1 MLTNN
6 SDADELFKIFEQ
18 LHQRDFEK
26 KQAEEALKEK
36 PVSPYEKEIILQ
48 YRKIAKSLPIKSLL
62 MQDESGLGK
71 SSLML
76 HWQWLAKQLDR
87 RCLYTSENKLMTDLY
102 YNEYGNK
109 VIDGNYMDRIRY
121 SQILMIDE
129 MFNSK
134 NWMANFENTYFMIG
148 SLIEELYEY
157 KRHNKLIVIVATNNP
172 IEKFLQE
179 KSIVRKFNELFIYD

>member
-1 MLTNN
+1 MQTNN
-6 SDADELFKIFEQ
+6 NDADDFVKMFEELR
-18 LHQRDFEK
+18 QRDFEK
-26 KQAEEALKEK
+26 KQAEEAAKEK
-36 PVSPYEKEIILQ
+36 PISPYGKDVPMQ
-48 YRKIAKSLPIKSLL
+48 YKNIAKSLPIKSLL
-62 MQDESGLGK
+62 MEDDSGVGK

-76 HWQWLAKQLDR
+76 HWQWLAKQLER

-109 VIDGNYMDRIRY
+109 VIDSKYMDRIRY
-121 SQILMIDE
+121 CQILMIDE

-134 NWMANFENTYFMIG
+134 NWMANFENTYFTIG

-179 KSIVRKFNELFIYD
+179 KSIVRKFNELFMYD